1 MRGEERPGQAQA
13 REFGPPWRWR
23 AERLAILWL
32 NWRRKRRT
40 IGLSP
45 ATRGAAQLQIGGHT
59 MVNSPAQPW
68 TRIVFRAGA
77 LGGVIGGLVGLALL
91 LPGFI
96 TSLSFP
102 IDRTN
107 SLISVVQLV
116 ALASGVGAGLAAAVG
131 MAYARGRRSWFWFVL
146 AVLALFV
153 GLFNPLSR
161 GEPRVWLVL
170 TIAAGVLVTSFGLWA
185 LVEAALHTW
194 RTRPR
199 R

>member
-1 MRGEERPGQAQA
+1 
-13 REFGPPWRWR
+13 
-23 AERLAILWL
+23 
-32 NWRRKRRT
+32 
-40 IGLSP
+40 
-45 ATRGAAQLQIGGHT
+45 

-107 SLISVVQLV
+107 SLISVVRLV

-131 MAYARGRRSWFWFVL
+131 MAYARGRRSWLWFVL
-146 AVLALFV
+146 TVLALFAV
-153 GLFNPLSR
+153 LFIPLSR

-194 RTRPR
+194 RTRRPSR
-199 R
+199 